1 MKRSS
6 EGSFLLSGVVLI
18 STAEFALKSQP
29 VRRQLIRLL
38 KRHVRFNLKRAG
50 LETCEI
56 RLAGGFLVVGN
67 FDNAESVANGLAR
80 IFGVAHADACER
92 AASSLDEIV
101 ECATRLAEEKLKPGE
116 TFAVRARN
124 YEPSRLKS
132 KEIEVRAGAEI
143 LSRLPSGVR
152 VNLSNPDHTLRVFF
166 GANDAFVSAMRF
178 DGPGGLPVGSQGKL
192 LGLATDPVH
201 SPLSFYL
208 LMKRGAMVSPV
219 IPNIPSLLG
228 ETQVDVILEG
238 LRTLKSFVPRKGL
251 LARIIELDDDASK
264 VLDEVDRRLQRV
276 FSVRLTLR
284 AIAHLVQSHGAL
296 GLVTGD
302 RFGRDGL
309 ETLKDLRIVDH
320 VSKFPIYRPLLTMDE
335 VAVNRELGALGLQQL
350 VTKEVA
356 RQVSQVVFSDASIA
370 NLKEVEEHVQAE
382 RLAQRIATNSTRI
395 LI

>member
-1 MKRSS
+1 
-6 EGSFLLSGVVLI
+6 LPGVVLI

-38 KRHVRFNLKRAG
+38 KRHVRFNLKRVG

-101 ECATRLAEEKLKPGE
+101 ECATRLAEQKLKPGE

-124 YEPSRLKS
+124 YEPSQLKS
-132 KEIEVRAGAEI
+132 KEIEVRAGAEV
-143 LSRLPSGVR
+143 LSRLPGGVR

-166 GANDAFVSAMRF
+166 GANDAFVSAARF

-201 SPLSFYL
+201 SPLSFCL

-219 IPNIPSLLG
+219 IPNIPSLLR
-228 ETQVDVILEG
+228 ETQLDAILDG
-238 LRTLKSFVPRKGL
+238 LRTLKPFVPRKGFS
-251 LARIIELDDDASK
+251 ARLIELDEDASEA
-264 VLDEVDRRLQRV
+264 LDEVDRPLQRI
-276 FSVRLTLR
+276 FSIRLTLR
-284 AIAHLVQSHGAL
+284 AITHLIQSQGAL
-296 GLVTGD
+296 GLVSGD

-309 ETLKDLRIVDH
+309 ETLKDLRIVDDI
-320 VSKFPIYRPLLTMDE
+320 SKFPIYRPLLTMDE
-335 VAVNRELGALGLQQL
+335 DSVNQELGALGLRQL
-350 VTKEVA
+350 ITKEA
-356 RQVSQVVFSDASIA
+356 SRQVTEVGFSDASIA
-370 NLKEVEEHVQAE
+370 NLKEVEGHVQAE
-382 RLAQRIATNSTRI
+382 RLAQRIAANSTRI